1 MFAVRTISGTR
12 PFADEVSL
20 GNIPVSGSGR
30 LSVIFLGR
38 VLGCSSDI
46 QLFIFYFFFSVFGFM
61 GIRQELLP
69 INLGNLNLRITNRKL
84 PLEP

>member
-38 VLGCSSDI
+38 VRVLAHQEDI
-46 QLFIFYFFFSVFGFM
+46 QLFLVLWGFY
-61 GIRQELLP
+61 
-69 INLGNLNLRITNRKL
+69 
-84 PLEP
+84 